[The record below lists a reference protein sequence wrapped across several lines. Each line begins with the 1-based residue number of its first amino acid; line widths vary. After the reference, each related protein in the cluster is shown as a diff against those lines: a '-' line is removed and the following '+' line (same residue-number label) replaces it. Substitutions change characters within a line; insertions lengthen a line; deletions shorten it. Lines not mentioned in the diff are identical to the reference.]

1 LPILLA
7 WRAFI
12 YGAWLLRLLWIVG
25 GIAILV
31 GPRQLR
37 RVWTRRRRPWGWIVK
52 REASPVRPRL
62 AEEADEIGFRW
73 RFEDGE
79 TYWDESV
86 RYRFRLDQIE
96 QDIESAAAD
105 LHALCLRLVD
115 EVVRDPRS
123 LARLKI
129 PEFAWSVIAE
139 SWRRRDPSVY
149 GRFDFVY
156 DGRNPPKLLEY
167 NADTPT
173 SLYEAAVVQW
183 RWLEQLVEAGHLP
196 EDADQFN
203 SAHEKLIARFA
214 EVGQGAFLHLACMQ
228 SAPDDAG
235 TLAYLQDC
243 AQQAGLQ
250 TRLLDMGEI
259 GARGGGFV
267 DPQGRTIERLF
278 KLYPWEW
285 MFADE
290 FGRSPA
296 VATTRFIEPPW
307 KLILS
312 NKGALALL
320 WEMAPHHPNLLE
332 CYFDSERE
340 AELLTRYAR
349 KPLFSREGADIEL
362 KGDGDMLRGPS
373 DGYGTEGYVRQQ
385 LRPLPEFDGRYPVIG
400 AWIAGDE
407 PAGMGIREDTT
418 PLTTDRARFVPH
430 VIID

>member
-1 LPILLA
+1 
-7 WRAFI
+7 
-12 YGAWLLRLLWIVG
+12 
-25 GIAILV
+25 
-31 GPRQLR
+31 
-37 RVWTRRRRPWGWIVK
+37 VK

-62 AEEADEIGFRW
+62 AEEANEIGFRW
-73 RFEDGE
+73 RFDDGE

-86 RYRFRLDQIE
+86 RYRFRLDEIE
-96 QDIESAAAD
+96 QDLERAAAD

-115 EVVRDPRS
+115 EVVRDSRS

-129 PEFAWSVIAE
+129 PEPAWGLIAE
-139 SWRRRDPSVY
+139 SWRRRDPSLY
-149 GRFDFVY
+149 GRFDFAY

-183 RWLEQLVEAGHLP
+183 RWLEQLIEAEQLP
-196 EDADQFN
+196 DDADQFN
-203 SAHEKLIARFA
+203 SAHEKLIARFGLI
-214 EVGQGAFLHLACMQ
+214 GQGAFLHLACMQ

-243 AQQAGLQ
+243 AKQAGLP
-250 TRLLDMGEI
+250 TRSLDMSEI
-259 GARGGGFV
+259 GLRGGGGFI
-267 DPQGRTIERLF
+267 DPQGRSIERLF

-285 MFADE
+285 MFADD

-296 VATTRFIEPPW
+296 MATTRFIEPPW

-320 WEMAPHHPNLLE
+320 WEMSPHHPNLLE
-332 CYFDSERE
+332 CYFEGERE

-362 KGDGDMLRGPS
+362 KGDGDALHGPK
-373 DGYGTEGYVRQQ
+373 DGYGAEGFVRQQ

-400 AWIAGDE
+400 AWIVGDE
-407 PAGMGIREDTT
+407 PAGMGVREDAT
-418 PLTTDRARFVPH
+418 PLTTERARFVPH
-430 VIID
+430 VIVD